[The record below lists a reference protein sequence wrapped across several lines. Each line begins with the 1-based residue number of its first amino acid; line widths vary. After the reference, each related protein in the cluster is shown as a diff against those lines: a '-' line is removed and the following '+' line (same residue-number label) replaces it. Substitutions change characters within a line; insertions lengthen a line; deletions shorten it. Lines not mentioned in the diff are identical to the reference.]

1 MKLSGSTTIVAT
13 LALFTA
19 AGAAAPTVLTTGI
32 TAEVWDSDN
41 NTVDALQLIE
51 QGPVGANSNADFN
64 PFDPTYGSVVN
75 VDYQVQTVGQS
86 RTVTITYTSLGDQFV
101 SQAGIDAMEPLPDDG
116 SYGIFFRV
124 FISDDEW
131 DGDSMTRSATASI
144 FGDGQTMLAGNPF
157 TSSSSFLAPGS
168 HGFVDLNSPAEPGFF
183 GSQLIAD
190 QFVYELTY
198 NLVPAPGALAAMGV
212 LGLGATRRRR

>member
-1 MKLSGSTTIVAT
+1 MNTLVSTAAA
-13 LALFTA
+13 ALFAA
-19 AGAAAPTVLTTGI
+19 AGSAAPTVLSTGLS
-32 TAEVWDSDN
+32 AEIWDIDN

-64 PFDPTYGSVVN
+64 PDDPTFGAAVN
-75 VDYQVQTVGQS
+75 VDYQVQTVGLS

-101 SQAGIDAMEPLPDDG
+101 SQAAIDALEPLPQDG
-116 SYGIFFRV
+116 SYGVFFRV
-124 FISDDEW
+124 FITDDEW

-144 FGDGQTMLAGNPF
+144 FGDGQTMLDGNPF

-183 GSQLIAD
+183 GSQLVMD
-190 QFVYELTY
+190 QFVYEITY
-198 NLVPAPGALAAMGV
+198 NLVPAPGALAAMGL
-212 LGLGATRRRR
+212 LGLGAARRRR